1 MRDITDAIM
10 HEIAKEGWTTPAAC
24 NDGYCGHFADQ
35 VVKTLGRGQVVGTFG
50 DHEWVYVDG
59 RHYDSETPYG
69 VDDPRD
75 LGYFCREEGR
85 PMPPTPWRP
94 DADADTR
101 DDDGRLIEATEGDQ
115 IDLRRAYEVFR
126 QSYEAETG
134 ASWSEDKFISRA
146 RAWTFYG
153 DADGYV
159 AIRRQRSGMNKLV
172 GIAGDPRSIIRGLS
186 ELEQDPAPLWGAV
199 SAPLARMAAKRGLI
213 APHLYPGGA
222 YLIRALMAMV
232 PASVFGGDKPEVTKD
247 GGLVFN
253 YSDTGTAVKY
263 LIGNKEYFRRAV
275 RQPEI
280 AERLRAVPG
289 ASMVLR
295 LLGLSTK
302 TD

>member
-1 MRDITDAIM
+1 MISFVRIRLFTKYAIM
-10 HEIAKEGWTTPAAC
+10 REISSEGSLHPSEC
-24 NDGYCGHFADQ
+24 NDGG
-35 VVKTLGRGQVVGTFG
+35 G
-50 DHEWVYVDG
+50 
-59 RHYDSETPYG
+59 
-69 VDDPRD
+69 
-75 LGYFCREEGR
+75 
-85 PMPPTPWRP
+85 
-94 DADADTR
+94 R
-101 DDDGRLIEATEGDQ
+101 DDFDEDGRLIEAMEGDQ

-126 QSYEAETG
+126 RSYEAETG
-134 ASWSEDKFISRA
+134 VSWSEEKFISRA
-146 RAWTFYG
+146 QNWTFYG

-172 GIAGDPRSIIRGLS
+172 GIAGDPRSIIRGLG
-186 ELEQDPAPLWGAV
+186 ELQHDPAPLWGAV

-213 APHLYPGGA
+213 APHLYMGGA
-222 YLIRALMAMV
+222 LLIRTLMAMV

-263 LIGNKEYFRRAV
+263 LIGNKEYFRRAI
-275 RQPEI
+275 RQPEV
-280 AERLRAVPG
+280 ADRLRAIPG